1 MENYAINK
9 NANTDKNNNIPT
21 IIPENH
27 PYRYM
32 LFDYIPKEDIKKWN
46 DKHEENQNNN
56 KNFVEFLFT
65 EYSKNRKTRLVEF
78 IVVLNEFAKQALV
91 SLLLEETHNKKLAN
105 SETIKTRAGER
116 SSPGAER
123 R

>member
-1 MENYAINK
+1 MVTHDILEAFRPTFTNSDCLMPKQINFGKEILDIINNSWKNYAINK

-56 KNFVEFLFT
+56 KNFVELLFT
-65 EYSKNRKTRLVEF
+65 EYSKK
-78 IVVLNEFAKQALV
+78 
-91 SLLLEETHNKKLAN
+91 
-105 SETIKTRAGER
+105 
-116 SSPGAER
+116 
-123 R
+123 